1 MKYGFQ
7 FDRANKLLLLQFE
20 GRLTDQ
26 AMTELYWAVR
36 KYSTDTDASA
46 GIWDL
51 SSAAEFAVSPEALCR
66 LAKMEPAMPNADKRP
81 RFFVAPAEA
90 GSAIPRMFEIAVEHT
105 HPLLK
110 IVRSVSEALAA
121 LGIQSPQF
129 EPLK

>member
-1 MKYGFQ
+1 MTYRFH
-7 FDRANKLLLLQFE
+7 FDRTNKILLLQFE

-26 AMTELYWAVR
+26 AVTELYWAVR
-36 KYSTDTDASA
+36 KYSTDTDAST

-51 SSAAEFAVSPEALCR
+51 SSAAEFAVSPEFICQ
-66 LAKMEPAMPNADKRP
+66 LAKMEPAMPNPHTRH
-81 RFFVAPAEA
+81 RFFVAPAGV